1 MYSSKLP
8 YLLAE
13 TAEEAAVDAVP
24 VDVVDANASAYKRM
38 LRHAFNSSKH
48 HFLSTM
54 PADH

>member
-54 PADH
+54 PANH